1 MRQVFGENDQM
12 LAGAI
17 TGRKALARLVEC
29 TNINPAQPEE
39 IYLDF
44 EGVEVATASFLREAV
59 FAFRDAIRRD
69 RPNYYPVVANANE
82 LVEDELKVL
91 LGSRGDALLLCA
103 LDEKG
108 KPSHPRLLG
117 DLETKQKAT
126 FDLVQCGETD
136 AAQLMKN
143 HGKTEGVKQ
152 TAFNNRLAAL
162 AALGLIAEITEG
174 RAKRYRPVM
183 GGR

>member
-1 MRQVFGENDQM
+1 MRQLLGASGQM

-17 TGRKALARLVEC
+17 TGRKALARLVEQ

-91 LGSRGDALLLCA
+91 LGSRGDAILLCA
-103 LDEKG
+103 LDHG
-108 KPSHPRLLG
+108 RPSHPRLLG
-117 DLETKQKAT
+117 DLDAKQKAT
-126 FDLVQCGETD
+126 FDLVQRGETD
-136 AAQLMKN
+136 AAQLMKE
-143 HGKTEGVKQ
+143 HGETEGVKQ

-162 AALGLIAEITEG
+162 AVLGLITEITEG
-174 RAKRYRPVM
+174 RAKRYRAVL
-183 GGR
+183 GEI